1 MEDNSYYPAHN
12 IFETIM
18 AVRKCVKCGGCMG
31 CPYYNK
37 GNLQCTEKKRELLF
51 ERYFILSE
59 QKIKIQSA

>member
-37 GNLQCTEKKRELLF
+37 GNLQCTEKNGN
-51 ERYFILSE
+51 YFLKDILYYLNR
-59 QKIKIQSA
+59 K